1 MINQA
6 WRKTKATGQ
15 GGPKCHLASTWG
27 EKKGE
32 EKEKGN
38 LEFTRGKF
46 SFFSWTAERLIMGLD
61 LTSVPLGMWSRALVV
76 MGRRVFR
83 GRCGLGSEVYGWA
96 SVRGGV
102 PLGDGRMGQ
111 GGSIQEGLAG
121 CPGWG
126 WRGAQH
132 RGPHGPL
139 PTVQLLHI
147 LNSWHIMG
155 IQALVVLR

>member
-76 MGRRVFR
+76 MGGRVFR

-102 PLGDGRMGQ
+102 GCRWVMVGWVREAVYRRVWQ
-111 GGSIQEGLAG
+111 GARGGGGGAHNTGAHMDPCQQCNYSTFWTAG
-121 CPGWG
+121 
-126 WRGAQH
+126 
-132 RGPHGPL
+132 
-139 PTVQLLHI
+139 T
-147 LNSWHIMG
+147 
-155 IQALVVLR
+155 